1 MTKKEK
7 TIKKVFTNAD
17 NNQLDSLKTKLNVR
31 GEDFFS
37 TAKEV
42 FAGNEYRLE
51 GMLKRI
57 VSSGMQT
64 EREINDAFA
73 YVFCT
78 DDGVGKLLRCYVNR
92 KDDKR
97 FYITEEEE
105 TKLQNE
111 IKADVPNMTKGM
123 AHFLVHYSVAM
134 KMLDIKAKLNA
145 LRA

>member
-7 TIKKVFTNAD
+7 TIEKVFTNAD
-17 NNQLDSLKTKLNVR
+17 NIQLDSLKTKLNVM

-37 TAKEV
+37 TAKNV
-42 FAGNEYRLE
+42 FAGNEERLE
-51 GMLKRI
+51 GMLERI

-73 YVFCT
+73 YVFRT
-78 DDGVGKLLRCYVNR
+78 DDGIGKLLRCYVNR
-92 KDDKR
+92 KDDNR

-105 TKLQNE
+105 TKLKNE
-111 IKADVPNMTKGM
+111 VKADVPNMTKGM
-123 AHFLVHYSVAM
+123 AHFLVHYGIAM
-134 KMLDIKAKLNA
+134 KMLDVKAKLNM